1 MGVVGTSVK
10 RREDPRLITG
20 EAKYL
25 DDIQLLGMS
34 YAAILRSPYAHA
46 RIKSINT
53 SAAKAVKGVVAVY
66 TGQDFADLPPL
77 PCAWQAGGVENFV
90 NTPRVLEIDRVT
102 FTGAGVAVVVAENRY
117 AAEDA
122 LELIDVDYEPLE
134 TVVDAEAATKEGAPQ
149 VHENAPGN
157 IAMDWSVGEQ
167 DATDGA
173 LRKADVLV
181 RERLVSQRL
190 IPNPMEVRGAAA
202 TYEPTT
208 GQYTVWM
215 TSQDPHIMR
224 LLMT

>member
-66 TGQDFADLPPL
+66 TGQDFADLPPM
-77 PCAWQAGGVENFV
+77 PCAWQAGGVQNFV
-90 NTPRVLEIDRVT
+90 NTPRVLEIDKVT

-117 AAEDA
+117 IAEDA
-122 LELIDVDYEPLE
+122 VELIEVTYEELPV
-134 TVVDAEAATKEGAPQ
+134 VVDAKKAAQPGAPQ
-149 VHENAPGN
+149 IHE
-157 IAMDWSVGEQ
+157 
-167 DATDGA
+167 
-173 LRKADVLV
+173 
-181 RERLVSQRL
+181 
-190 IPNPMEVRGAAA
+190 
-202 TYEPTT
+202 
-208 GQYTVWM
+208 
-215 TSQDPHIMR
+215 
-224 LLMT
+224 